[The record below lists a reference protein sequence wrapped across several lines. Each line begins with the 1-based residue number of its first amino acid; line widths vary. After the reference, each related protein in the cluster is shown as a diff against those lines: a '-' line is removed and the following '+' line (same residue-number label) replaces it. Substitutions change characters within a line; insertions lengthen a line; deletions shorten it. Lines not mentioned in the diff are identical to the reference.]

1 MTPGEEPVGLG
12 EAVQAGTGHRHSEY
26 RWWNT
31 LEEIKEKMGDF
42 ETRGLKGKAFLKKFF
57 YYFLTGK
64 ALFKEQRLGI
74 MRFWSAML
82 SAKKKGACK

>member
-42 ETRGLKGKAFLKKFF
+42 ETRGLKGKAFF
-57 YYFLTGK
+57 
-64 ALFKEQRLGI
+64 
-74 MRFWSAML
+74 
-82 SAKKKGACK
+82 